1 MVEIPKAYN
10 PQEVEDGIYKRWE
23 ESGFFNP
30 DNLGLPETAE
40 KFVISMP
47 PPNATGVL
55 HLGHA
60 SMLAYQ
66 DLMVRYNRMKGKNV
80 LWLPGTD
87 HASIATQ
94 TKVEKIIA
102 EKGQT
107 KYDLGREKFLKRVN
121 EYVENSQSTIKNQT
135 RKMGSSCD
143 WERERYTLDD
153 GLSRAVREVFVKMY
167 NDKLIYRGDRIV
179 NWCPRCEST
188 LADDEVEHKDQKANL
203 YYFKYNKDFPITIA
217 TTRPET
223 KLGDTAVAVNP
234 KDERYQKY
242 IGQVHSIDL
251 GNGVHKIKIIADREV
266 EMDFGTGALGVTP
279 AHSMTDW
286 EMAEKNDLEK
296 IKIIGEDGKMNEN
309 SGVDYAGLTV
319 LEAREKFVK
328 YLEKNKLIEKVEEVD
343 QALSVCYRCGT
354 SIEPLPSKQWF
365 VAVDKPITI
374 EGNQYFQNKSLKEVA
389 LEVVNKAE
397 EKDDKKI
404 EIIPERFSK
413 TYHNWMENLHDWCIS
428 RQLWFGHRIPV
439 WYRENPILKNEI
451 YVGTEVFEEKYNKV
465 VLLHAWGSG
474 PEEAFFPWLKE
485 EFESRGIEVI
495 VPVLPNPENPD
506 FDKWLDEFNKVETDE
521 KTIIVG
527 RSLGATL
534 ALGAASSG
542 KTFGNLVAVCTPL
555 ENAEIPEFFEQMGE
569 LNFGNIKNNIKQYSV
584 LHSSNDPYIKLEI
597 SEKLAKELRVE
608 LIVVENADH
617 FSGESYKE
625 ILKACNVWIQDSD
638 TLDTWFSSG
647 LWTFSTLLTQD
658 HDKYETFED
667 WVANSSDLKKFHPTS
682 VMETGYDILFF
693 WIARMI
699 LMTTYTLGE
708 VPFENVYLHGMVRDK
723 QGKKMSKSLGNGI
736 DPIEMIE
743 KYGTDALRLSM
754 IIGSSPGNDL
764 KLYEE
769 KIEGYRNFVNK
780 LWNVS
785 RYILMSVEEGFDPN
799 SNPPSP
805 PYQGGIIPIPKT
817 LADEWILEHLENLK
831 YVVKDALENYQFSSA
846 FEGEDG
852 IRDFMWDKFADWYL
866 EVSKV
871 QGKNDEVLIYVLEDL
886 LKLCHP
892 FIPFVTEQ
900 IWQEMGKERLLM
912 IEKWPEDKNEFKG
925 EKVMESTQVNV
936 DFDLIQ
942 GIISGIRTVKNENK
956 ILLKEKVGVLINN
969 ETRKDLTQ
977 RDFDIIEENRNVIE
991 KLAGIKSLKIESVV
1005 AKPEGWVQFD
1015 SRVSVYINIGDL
1027 IDTEKEAEKTKKE
1040 IEETENYIK
1049 QIRSKLGNDNFIAN
1063 APREIVEKE
1072 REKYQESSAKL
1083 EKLKNKLALL
1093 GS

>member
-1 MVEIPKAYN
+1 MKKEIPKAYN
-10 PQEVEDGIYKRWE
+10 PQEVEDAIYKRWE

-30 DNLGLPETAE
+30 DNLELPETAE

-66 DLMVRYNRMKGKNV
+66 DLMVRYNRMKGKNA

-94 TKVEKIIA
+94 TKVERIIA
-102 EKGQT
+102 GEGKT
-107 KYDLGREKFLKRVN
+107 KYDLGREKFLERVN

-143 WERERYTLDD
+143 WSRERYTLDD

-203 YYFKYNKDFPITIA
+203 YYFKYQKDFPITIA

-242 IGQVHSIDL
+242 IGQIFEIDL

-266 EMDFGTGALGVTP
+266 EMEFGTGALGVTP

-296 IKIIGEDGKMNEN
+296 IKIIGEDGKMNVN
-309 SGVDYAGLTV
+309 AGTDYEGLTV
-319 LEAREKFVK
+319 LEAREKFVQ
-328 YLEKNKLIEKVEEVD
+328 YLEKNQLIEKVEEVD
-343 QALSVCYRCGT
+343 QALSICYRCDT

-365 VAVDKPITI
+365 VAVDRKITI

-397 EKDDKKI
+397 EKDENKI

-439 WYRENPILKNEI
+439 YYKLKNKNENEKSENQNSKIGDEI
-451 YVGTEVFEEKYNKV
+451 YVGI
-465 VLLHAWGSG
+465 
-474 PEEAFFPWLKE
+474 EAPKE
-485 EFESRGIEVI
+485 DG
-495 VPVLPNPENPD
+495 
-506 FDKWLDEFNKVETDE
+506 
-521 KTIIVG
+521 
-527 RSLGATL
+527 
-534 ALGAASSG
+534 
-542 KTFGNLVAVCTPL
+542 
-555 ENAEIPEFFEQMGE
+555 
-569 LNFGNIKNNIKQYSV
+569 
-584 LHSSNDPYIKLEI
+584 
-597 SEKLAKELRVE
+597 
-608 LIVVENADH
+608 
-617 FSGESYKE
+617 
-625 ILKACNVWIQDSD
+625 WIQDSD

-647 LWTFSTLLTQD
+647 LWTFSTLLAQD
-658 HDKYETFED
+658 NDQYKTFEE
-667 WVANSSDLKKFHPTS
+667 WAQNSPDLKKFHPTS

-708 VPFENVYLHGMVRDK
+708 VPFEKAYLHGMVRDK
-723 QGKKMSKSLGNGI
+723 NGKKMSKSLGNGI
-736 DPIEMIE
+736 DPIEMTR

-785 RYILMSVEEGFDPN
+785 RYILMSVDEIPL
-799 SNPPSP
+799 PASP
-805 PYQGGIIPIPKT
+805 KRGGVPIGKT
-817 LADEWILEHLENLK
+817 LADKWILEHLENLK
-831 YVVKDALENYQFSSA
+831 YVVNSALENYQFSSA

-871 QGKNDEVLIYVLEDL
+871 QGKNDAVLIYVLENL

-900 IWQEMGKERLLM
+900 IWQEMGNDSLLM
-912 IEKWPEDKNEFKG
+912 IEKWPEDKNEVEG
-925 EKVMESTQVNV
+925 EKVTAVSYTH
-936 DFDLIQ
+936 
-942 GIISGIRTVKNENK
+942 
-956 ILLKEKVGVLINN
+956 
-969 ETRKDLTQ
+969 LTLPT
-977 RDFDIIEENRNVIE
+977 IY
-991 KLAGIKSLKIESVV
+991 SV
-1005 AKPEGWVQFD
+1005 
-1015 SRVSVYINIGDL
+1015 
-1027 IDTEKEAEKTKKE
+1027 
-1040 IEETENYIK
+1040 
-1049 QIRSKLGNDNFIAN
+1049 
-1063 APREIVEKE
+1063 
-1072 REKYQESSAKL
+1072 
-1083 EKLKNKLALL
+1083 
-1093 GS
+1093 